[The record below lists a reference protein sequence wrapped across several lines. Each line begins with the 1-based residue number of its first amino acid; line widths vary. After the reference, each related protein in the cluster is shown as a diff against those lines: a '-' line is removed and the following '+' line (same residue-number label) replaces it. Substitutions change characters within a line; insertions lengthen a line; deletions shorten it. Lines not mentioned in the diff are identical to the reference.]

1 MSVCKNVDIEPR
13 LLLVTGETQNNET
26 TNTAN
31 EATIDDQL
39 KEFWVRVH
47 SLI

>member
-13 LLLVTGETQNNET
+13 LLLVNGETQNNKT

-39 KEFWVRVH
+39 KELWVRVH